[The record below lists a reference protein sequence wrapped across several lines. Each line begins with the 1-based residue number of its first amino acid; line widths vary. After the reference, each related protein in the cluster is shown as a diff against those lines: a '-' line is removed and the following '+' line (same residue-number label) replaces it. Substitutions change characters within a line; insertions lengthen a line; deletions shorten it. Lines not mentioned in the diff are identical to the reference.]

1 MDVAASNA
9 VSTALYMNQAQ
20 TAEQAQ
26 MQLFKQALEVQ
37 AQQVAE
43 VLAST
48 DTGAQPDLAQEGSKG
63 TQVNTYA

>member
-26 MQLFKQALEVQ
+26 MQLFKQALDMQSEQ
-37 AQQVAE
+37 ITE
-43 VLAST
+43 VLASA
-48 DTGAQPDLAQEGSKG
+48 DTGAQPSLAKEGCVG